1 MRTLS
6 KRITALSLFLCL
18 MGSVAL
24 ADNSKIS
31 PDLQPLLANPSNSIN
46 VIVQYNTPPQ
56 SAGGLI
62 GGLLGTVVN
71 LVGGVL
77 KTVFSLI
84 PAVSATLH
92 PSDVIAVSNQPNVA
106 YISLDRPLG
115 GLLDYSAGAVNASTA
130 WSSGLDGSG
139 IGIAVI
145 DSGIYSHPDL
155 NALNSNQSR
164 VVYSQS
170 FIGGTLAVDFGHG
183 THVAGIVAGNGSSS
197 DKPGAF
203 RTFKG
208 IAPNANLI
216 DLRVLDQNGASND
229 SVVIA
234 ALQQAVQLKQKY
246 NIRVI
251 NLSLGRPI
259 FESCTRDPLCQAV
272 EAAWNSGIVV
282 VVAAGNDG
290 RNGYATILSP
300 GNSPHAITVGAMKT
314 EFTITRSDDLIASYS
329 SRGPTYIDLTAKPD
343 VVAPGNL
350 VDSLLAPGSTLVTGY
365 PSNVVPASAY
375 TTSTAPAPPLYF

>member
-56 SAGGLI
+56 SAG
-62 GGLLGTVVN
+62 
-71 LVGGVL
+71 
-77 KTVFSLI
+77 
-84 PAVSATLH
+84 
-92 PSDVIAVSNQPNVA
+92 DVIAVSNQPNVA

-170 FIGGTLAVDFGHG
+170 FIGGTLADDFGHG

-234 ALQQAVQLKQKY
+234 ALQQAVQLKQ
-246 NIRVI
+246 
-251 NLSLGRPI
+251 
-259 FESCTRDPLCQAV
+259 
-272 EAAWNSGIVV
+272 
-282 VVAAGNDG
+282 
-290 RNGYATILSP
+290 
-300 GNSPHAITVGAMKT
+300 
-314 EFTITRSDDLIASYS
+314 
-329 SRGPTYIDLTAKPD
+329 
-343 VVAPGNL
+343 
-350 VDSLLAPGSTLVTGY
+350 
-365 PSNVVPASAY
+365 
-375 TTSTAPAPPLYF
+375 